1 MKIQIDEHSGFCFGV
16 VNAINAAEK
25 ELASHG
31 HLFCLGDIVHNNEEV
46 SRLKKMGMDIIDHS
60 QLASLHQ
67 QRILIRAHGE
77 PPLTYQLAQ
86 QNNNFIIDATCPVVL
101 KLQKNVQKGYC
112 EMQKRQGQ
120 VVIFG
125 KKGHAEVIG
134 LVGQTNDSA
143 IVISSIEE
151 VKKLNFDIPM
161 RLYAQTTQSLQT
173 YKEIVQAI
181 ENQYKERTDNADFV
195 WYDTICRQVSNREE
209 SLKIFA
215 QAHDVIIFVSG
226 AKSSNGMILYEI
238 CKSVNKNS
246 YLVSSVDKIDRNWFA
261 NMESVGVCGATST
274 PLWLMESVAKQIE
287 IEINNIK
294 K

>member
-112 EMQKRQGQ
+112 EMQKKQGQ

-181 ENQYKERTDNADFV
+181 ENQYKEGTDNVDFV

-246 YLVSSVDKIDRNWFA
+246 YLVSSVDKIDKNWFT

>member
-112 EMQKRQGQ
+112 EMQKKQGQ

-161 RLYAQTTQSLQT
+161 RLYAQTTQSLRT

-181 ENQYKERTDNADFV
+181 ENQYKKRTDNVDFV

-246 YLVSSVDKIDRNWFA
+246 YLVSSVDKIDKNWFT

>member
-1 MKIQIDEHSGFCFGV
+1 M
-16 VNAINAAEK
+16 
-25 ELASHG
+25 
-31 HLFCLGDIVHNNEEV
+31 
-46 SRLKKMGMDIIDHS
+46 
-60 QLASLHQ
+60 
-67 QRILIRAHGE
+67 
-77 PPLTYQLAQ
+77 
-86 QNNNFIIDATCPVVL
+86 
-101 KLQKNVQKGYC
+101 
-112 EMQKRQGQ
+112 
-120 VVIFG
+120 
-125 KKGHAEVIG
+125 IG

-181 ENQYKERTDNADFV
+181 ENQYKERTDNVDFV

-246 YLVSSVDKIDRNWFA
+246 YLVSSVDKIDKNWFT

>member
-246 YLVSSVDKIDRNWFA
+246 YLVSSVDKIDKNWFT